1 MDNKM
6 QIVSCRKCAP
16 AVVEALHSSEAL
28 YSVLGVSPWRRSLP
42 AFYSPHH
49 PHHHHH
55 PPPPLSEVLFFP
67 LKWPGSSPR
76 FQQSS
81 CIFIAIWR
89 IPTGLNK
96 AAHFVKKLLAQETGF
111 PVDSTRLTGCDLVR
125 VLHAFVPAYVHVHMY
140 FSVCGN

>member
-1 MDNKM
+1 M

-16 AVVEALHSSEAL
+16 AAVEALHSSEAL
-28 YSVLGVSPWRRSLP
+28 SSVLGVSPWRRSLP
-42 AFYSPHH
+42 AFISP
-49 PHHHHH
+49 PTTTTLL
-55 PPPPLSEVLFFP
+55 PPPLSEVLFFP

-76 FQQSS
+76 FQQTS

-111 PVDSTRLTGCDLVR
+111 PVDSTHLTGCDLAR